1 MKNLILDIGN
11 VICEWN
17 PEKLVAGV
25 FDEASEQQEALE
37 HVIGH
42 PDWRALD
49 QGTLSLEEARD
60 NACTRCS
67 LQAEKIMELYEATP
81 PSLEV
86 FPHMVETIEELHAEG
101 VPLYVLSNMQEHAW
115 EYVEETYDFWPYF
128 EGIVVSWEIKL
139 IKPDPA
145 IYEHITETYELRPE
159 ETVFVDDTLEN
170 IEAAREFGLEALHL
184 HSGNGHS
191 RKIHEALGL

>member
-17 PEKLVAGV
+17 PERLVAGV
-25 FDEASEQQEALE
+25 FSEAEAQQEALE

-42 PDWRALD
+42 SDWRALD
-49 QGTLSLEEARD
+49 QGTLSLEKARD
-60 NACTRCS
+60 NACTRCG
-67 LQAEKIMELYEATP
+67 LPAEKIMEVYESTP
-81 PSLEV
+81 SSLV
-86 FPHMVETIEELHAEG
+86 AFPHMVETIEELHEEG

-115 EYVEETYDFWPYF
+115 RYLEETYDFWSLF
-128 EGIVVSWEIKL
+128 EGIVISSEIKL

-145 IYEHITETYELRPE
+145 IYEHITETYDLDPE

-170 IEAAREFGLEALHL
+170 VEAAREFGIDAIHL

-191 RKIHEALGL
+191 AKIHEALGL